1 MNKAGSPA
9 VFALLVL
16 VPAIGAP
23 STSVAAEYPEKA
35 LTAIVPFAAGSST
48 DTMTRRISPLLSKAL
63 GQQIIIENKPGADG
77 RIGIEALTKAASDG
91 YAILFSGQAVA
102 LAPALRRNVPWD
114 PRQIQ
119 PVAELGQSPYV
130 IAVNATVPAKSLM
143 EFLNLVKKNPDKLN
157 GSAGGNSTEMS
168 IALFRIK
175 TGTRVTTVPYKGTGL
190 AATAVGSGEVDF
202 AIMDASAWTAFL
214 SSGRVRALAVAGE
227 RRLSSLPNVPTAAEA
242 GLPDFTVGTMFGVY
256 TKAGSPSGAVQRL
269 NVEINRIIV
278 SPEVVKGL
286 NQLGLEPIPKSVE
299 AFTQQYV
306 NDLAKWKDLVK
317 RANIPMTD

>member
-1 MNKAGSPA
+1 M
-9 VFALLVL
+9 
-16 VPAIGAP
+16 
-23 STSVAAEYPEKA
+23 
-35 LTAIVPFAAGSST
+35 
-48 DTMTRRISPLLSKAL
+48 
-63 GQQIIIENKPGADG
+63 
-77 RIGIEALTKAASDG
+77 
-91 YAILFSGQAVA
+91 
-102 LAPALRRNVPWD
+102 
-114 PRQIQ
+114 
-119 PVAELGQSPYV
+119 
-130 IAVNATVPAKSLM
+130 
-143 EFLNLVKKNPDKLN
+143 
-157 GSAGGNSTEMS
+157 
-168 IALFRIK
+168 
-175 TGTRVTTVPYKGTGL
+175 PYKGTGL

-269 NVEINRIIV
+269 NAEINRIIV